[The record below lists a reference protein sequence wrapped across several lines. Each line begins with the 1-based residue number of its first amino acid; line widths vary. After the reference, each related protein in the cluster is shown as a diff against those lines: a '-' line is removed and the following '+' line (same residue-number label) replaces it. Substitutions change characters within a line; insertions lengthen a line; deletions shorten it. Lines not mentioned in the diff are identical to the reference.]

1 MTTFTPTM
9 AEAQAIGLCWLARAS
24 GLPDI
29 HILRM
34 AVVQLH
40 LLSCGW
46 CDYPLDE
53 LMRMVKTFGVGQDSF
68 DWERWQAL
76 PRRAKGEA
84 IKLAQ
89 GNDLKV
95 VS

>member
-1 MTTFTPTM
+1 MTSFKPTM
-9 AEAQAIGLCWLARAS
+9 AEAQAIGLCWLARKG

-29 HILRM
+29 HLLRV

-40 LLSCGW
+40 PLSCGW

-53 LMRMVKTFGVGQDSF
+53 LMAILKTFDIAR
-68 DWERWQAL
+68 DDKDTDRWQSL

-89 GNDLKV
+89 GNELRV
-95 VS
+95 VQ